1 MKAFLSLKEEILHML
16 NMSSV
21 DFVVVN
27 MRGIRSCINRCRRP
41 SCNRNGNYAATCSD
55 VLPQK
60 RQIFIVTSESR
71 LSIGRGHASLS
82 TYY

>member
-1 MKAFLSLKEEILHML
+1 ML

-41 SCNRNGNYAATCSD
+41 SCNRNGNYA
-55 VLPQK
+55 LPPK